1 MLLEGGVRVF
11 ALLFQAGCA
20 GDEVMGRGAWGRRAL
35 AARGDVLFWQPR
47 LCLTFITLYLK
58 ESAHMRMQ
66 AFPTHVVCN
75 HKVKEIQN
83 PMCCALRLSALGGR
97 LRPPGRG
104 CDGAGPALTLL
115 VIDNFRPQTVGPRRP
130 G

>member
-1 MLLEGGVRVF
+1 MRVF

-66 AFPTHVVCN
+66 AFPT
-75 HKVKEIQN
+75 Q
-83 PMCCALRLSALGGR
+83 
-97 LRPPGRG
+97 
-104 CDGAGPALTLL
+104 GAGLALTLL
-115 VIDNFRPQTVGPRRP
+115 VIDNFRPQIVGPRRP